1 VTSEPSD
8 PVLAYTGI
16 SEADLAAVLELVAG
30 TDVVELDLVV
40 GGSKLKVRRPAS
52 APAALEPTLPRT
64 VRAALDA
71 GALAVS
77 SPLVGIFHPAV
88 KPGDAVSHGQVIG
101 AIEALGMPT
110 SVDAP
115 QAGTIEELLVQDGAP
130 VEYGQPLLLL
140 RKPVHS

>member
-40 GGSKLKVRRPAS
+40 GGSKLKLRRPAS
-52 APAALEPTLPRT
+52 APAEFEPTPPPT

-71 GALAVS
+71 GAVAVS

>member
-16 SEADLAAVLELVAG
+16 SEAHLAAVLELVAG

-40 GGSKLKVRRPAS
+40 GGSKLKLRRPAS
-52 APAALEPTLPRT
+52 APAAFEPTLPPT

-115 QAGTIEELLVQDGAP
+115 QAGTIAELLVQDGAP